1 MRSHRG
7 PHTTRS
13 LLTVATTI
21 ALVLSACGGTSAPSP
36 TPAAT
41 STAGA
46 AATATP
52 KPAPDKVTFLTDFL
66 LWGWHSPYF
75 SAKAEGFFTEQN
87 LDVTITAGKGSV
99 DTGTQLGAGT
109 AQFGL
114 IDISTALLGISKGQD
129 LKLIGVHLQS
139 HPGGFLYIKERN
151 SIKTWKDIEG
161 KKIGGAR
168 GDAYLVALPGLMKA
182 NGSDPTKYTLVDIE
196 AAATTGAL
204 IAGQVDAIPGS
215 VMTAPPRA
223 DAAKK
228 EGLTLERFSFADN
241 GYKAVGFAIAANGK
255 VIRDNPG
262 LVQRF
267 VNAWG
272 KAMVW
277 ALANPDKAVANF
289 LSANPEKNKD
299 QETRSFND
307 SSSLIKGP
315 ASFFVFD
322 PARVKVNVDFVN
334 EQYQAGVK
342 VDDVYTNQFVEK
354 LPANYLQGKP

>member
-1 MRSHRG
+1 M
-7 PHTTRS
+7 
-13 LLTVATTI
+13 
-21 ALVLSACGGTSAPSP
+21 
-36 TPAAT
+36 
-41 STAGA
+41 
-46 AATATP
+46 
-52 KPAPDKVTFLTDFL
+52 
-66 LWGWHSPYF
+66 
-75 SAKAEGFFTEQN
+75 
-87 LDVTITAGKGSV
+87 
-99 DTGTQLGAGT
+99 
-109 AQFGL
+109 
-114 IDISTALLGISKGQD
+114 
-129 LKLIGVHLQS
+129 
-139 HPGGFLYIKERN
+139 
-151 SIKTWKDIEG
+151 
-161 KKIGGAR
+161 
-168 GDAYLVALPGLMKA
+168 
-182 NGSDPTKYTLVDIE
+182 DIE